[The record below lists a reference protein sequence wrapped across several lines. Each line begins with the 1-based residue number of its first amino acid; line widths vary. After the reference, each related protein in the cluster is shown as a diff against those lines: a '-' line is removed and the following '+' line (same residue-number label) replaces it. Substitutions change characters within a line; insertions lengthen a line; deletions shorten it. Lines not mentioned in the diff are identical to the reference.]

1 MAVHLAAPSDRVV
14 PVADAVD
21 LSCTW
26 HGRSRVRDLVV
37 LRLRLVRVRHV
48 GGDDQFRR
56 VRRPGVVDDAPDSE
70 SDTSCLAAVDREYKA
85 AKHRRFDVD
94 YRTPPEFVARLALE
108 GYEREDGL
116 ILLLEGEMLGPPPK
130 EFDIRP
136 LETEA
141 DWGVYWELMLKDW
154 REHIAQLK
162 RKVKDEIARQILQV
176 KRLKQPPVQYFMAYV
191 RDKPVAYFNSW
202 AGIDGVGQVEDLFT
216 LPKFRKRGIARAL
229 IHHCVADAR
238 AKGAGPVIVAANPA
252 DTPKRIYAAMGFRPV
267 AVQSHY
273 TKYLDG

>member
-1 MAVHLAAPSDRVV
+1 MTLTDKALATDAGYFALGNEAFELLGATFLRSGASPDIYDANH
-14 PVADAVD
+14 VADA
-21 LSCTW
+21 
-26 HGRSRVRDLVV
+26 
-37 LRLRLVRVRHV
+37 
-48 GGDDQFRR
+48 
-56 VRRPGVVDDAPDSE
+56 RPTTLGQIE
-70 SDTSCLAAVDREYKA
+70 GLLAAADREYKA